1 MLKDIQQDV
10 VLSGRIFIDETY
22 FLKKKSD
29 VITNNG
35 KKLRGISINKIGV
48 ATAISE
54 DMKSSFLIVTN
65 TSSHLEKAH

>member
-1 MLKDIQQDV
+1 MV
-10 VLSGRIFIDETY
+10 
-22 FLKKKSD
+22 
-29 VITNNG
+29 

-65 TSSHLEKAH
+65 TSKPSRKSTLNSYASHIELKNVQPLFMMEIILI